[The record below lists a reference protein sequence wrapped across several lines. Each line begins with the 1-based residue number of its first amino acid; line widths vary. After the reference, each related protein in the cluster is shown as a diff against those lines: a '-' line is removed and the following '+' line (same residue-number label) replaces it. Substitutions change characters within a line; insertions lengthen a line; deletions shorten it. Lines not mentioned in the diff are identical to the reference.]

1 MNKKSII
8 SEYLIIEKKGS
19 LMEST
24 KGKSINLNYGLL
36 DLLKFVCAYM
46 VIGIHTRPFLES
58 NAILDQL
65 LYYDIFNYAVP
76 FFYACTGYF
85 LITKQPQEH
94 LHTKL
99 VRRCRKTLTVYLK
112 WSAIYLPL
120 TIMGWIIEGKRSPV
134 YLLKCLLNFLFV
146 GENFYSWTL
155 WYLNGLIFALIL
167 IDILVK
173 KKQSI
178 KKIFY
183 IGVFM
188 YVIGIELTMM
198 NNHLERL
205 PLFLAKSSALYFT
218 FFRTTRNGLFQ
229 SLIFVTVGMIIA
241 QINSTDEWKPS
252 VKSGALVG
260 FIYVVKVSLSLIE
273 NGQEISM
280 VLDLPTFYFLFESII
295 FACRKLNFQGSFY
308 KQLRGMSETIY
319 FIHMY
324 LVAFCALILY
334 KDNYHNFKSFFICA
348 GGATII
354 AMIYQ
359 IYINIWNKR
368 QQGLKGSDPI
378 KKSLRS

>member
-1 MNKKSII
+1 
-8 SEYLIIEKKGS
+8 
-19 LMEST
+19 
-24 KGKSINLNYGLL
+24 
-36 DLLKFVCAYM
+36 
-46 VIGIHTRPFLES
+46 
-58 NAILDQL
+58 
-65 LYYDIFNYAVP
+65 
-76 FFYACTGYF
+76 
-85 LITKQPQEH
+85 
-94 LHTKL
+94 
-99 VRRCRKTLTVYLK
+99 
-112 WSAIYLPL
+112 
-120 TIMGWIIEGKRSPV
+120 
-134 YLLKCLLNFLFV
+134 
-146 GENFYSWTL
+146 
-155 WYLNGLIFALIL
+155 
-167 IDILVK
+167 
-173 KKQSI
+173 
-178 KKIFY
+178 
-183 IGVFM
+183 
-188 YVIGIELTMM
+188 
-198 NNHLERL
+198 
-205 PLFLAKSSALYFT
+205 
-218 FFRTTRNGLFQ
+218 
-229 SLIFVTVGMIIA
+229 MIIA
-241 QINSTDEWKPS
+241 QINSTNEWKPS